1 MSSDTGAKSPSGSP
15 DRTRSNDRE
24 RNKQPA
30 AEEES
35 EEDVRVPRGVDPHF
49 DLAKLAPNRVN
60 TQKLHAL
67 YEQRAA
73 LAASK
78 KTMTKE
84 LKKVKRAKDRLKK
97 KATSLSQDDL
107 CQIIA
112 LKQDLSEQWKAKRA
126 QASASSKGG
135 TGDA

>member
-1 MSSDTGAKSPSGSP
+1 MGLLYCVWAMVYGGAAASDRAT
-15 DRTRSNDRE
+15 
-24 RNKQPA
+24 A
-30 AEEES
+30 AEQETEA
-35 EEDVRVPRGVDPHF
+35 DVIVPPRGVDPNF
-49 DLAKLAPNRVN
+49 DPAKLAPNRDN
-60 TQKLHAL
+60 TMKLQAL
-67 YEQRAA
+67 MEQRAA

-78 KTMTKE
+78 KNMTKE

-97 KATSLSQDDL
+97 KASSLSQDDL

-112 LKQDLSEQWKAKRA
+112 MKQDLSEQWKAKRA

>member
-15 DRTRSNDRE
+15 ERARSNDRE
-24 RNKQPA
+24 PNKQPT

-35 EEDVRVPRGVDPHF
+35 EEDVKVPRGVDPNF
-49 DLAKLAPNRVN
+49 DLTKLAPNRVN
-60 TQKLHAL
+60 AQKMQAL

-78 KTMTKE
+78 KKMTTE
-84 LKKVKRAKDRLKK
+84 LKKVKRAKERLKK

-126 QASASSKGG
+126 QASASPKGG